1 MKTIRV
7 EIDPTTGDFT
17 VDLLGFHG
25 KACKRIMDEFLES
38 STTKT
43 ERLKREY
50 HQPEVRETEKVKT

>member
-1 MKTIRV
+1 MKKIIIDIDTI
-7 EIDPTTGDFT
+7 TGDFT
-17 VDLLGFHG
+17 VDILGHHG

-50 HQPEVRETEKVKT
+50 ADRETEHEVQKAR